1 LARNKSD
8 VVPACLKTNK
18 VRDKTVI
25 VEEGFRNIGTFTYRG
40 EVGRAVIVLLISQ
53 QDIIMTFTMRREIR
67 EEKGQR
73 AWLDTG
79 EGGPLVACTLID
91 ISPSGAKLAID
102 SGDQIPETFWL
113 RLTRYGHPRFSCRT
127 VWRSSNAIGV
137 TIEKE

>member
-1 LARNKSD
+1 MSTF
-8 VVPACLKTNK
+8 LKTNK
-18 VRDKTVI
+18 FHDKTVF
-25 VEEGFRNIGTFTYRG
+25 VGEGFRNVGTFTYRN
-40 EVGRAVIVLLISQ
+40 EVGRVVIVLLISQ
-53 QDIIMTFTMRREIR
+53 LDIIMTFTMRRETR

-73 AWLDTG
+73 AWLDVG

-91 ISPSGAKLAID
+91 ISPSGAKLEIESND
-102 SGDQIPETFWL
+102 RIPETFWL